1 MFGYKFKQAV
11 ESLTH
16 VIIIQFNA
24 FRQEEEEE
32 KGLRSR
38 YRVNQNEMKAPTNS
52 TLIKSV

>member
-1 MFGYKFKQAV
+1 MFGYKFKKAV

-24 FRQEEEEE
+24 FRQEEEE
-32 KGLRSR
+32 KDLRSR
-38 YRVNQNEMKAPTNS
+38 YGVNQNEMKAPTNS